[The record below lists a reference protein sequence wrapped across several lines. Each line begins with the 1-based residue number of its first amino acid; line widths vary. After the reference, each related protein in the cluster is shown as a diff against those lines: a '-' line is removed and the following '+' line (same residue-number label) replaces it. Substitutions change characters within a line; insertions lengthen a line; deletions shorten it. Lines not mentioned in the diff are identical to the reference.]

1 VLKVMRDQQD
11 FDTKV
16 RRAEAEGDDPPERAH
31 RRILAVVIGAVVGYG
46 LGAGFVVVVDRARYS
61 GADSDLLVWLL
72 GLPTLLA
79 IAGAVIGSLVAAW
92 PTVEDVDAPM
102 RVDRYVRQR
111 RAATS
116 QRGQLPGSA
125 VPPRYEDETPP
136 QSRPGRHD
144 SAARK

>member
-1 VLKVMRDQQD
+1 MFCERDRGALLRVMHDRQD
-11 FDTKV
+11 FDAKV

-31 RRILAVVIGAVVGYG
+31 RRILAVVIGALVGYG
-46 LGAGFVVVVDRARYS
+46 LGAGFVVAVDRARYS

-92 PTVEDVDAPM
+92 PTVEDLDAPM

-116 QRGQLPGSA
+116 QRGQLPRVRGSA
-125 VPPRYEDETPP
+125 PLR
-136 QSRPGRHD
+136 G
-144 SAARK
+144 

>member
-1 VLKVMRDQQD
+1 MRDRQD
-11 FDTKV
+11 FDAKV
-16 RRAEAEGDDPPERAH
+16 RRAEAEGDDPPERTR
-31 RRILAVVIGAVVGYG
+31 RRILAVLIGALVGYG
-46 LGAGFVVVVDRARYS
+46 VGAAFVVVVDRARYS
-61 GADSDLLVWLL
+61 GADSDLVVWLV

-79 IAGAVIGSLVAAW
+79 IGGAVIGSLVAAW
-92 PTVEDVDAPM
+92 PSVEDVDAPM

-125 VPPRYEDETPP
+125 VPPRYEDETP

-144 SAARK
+144 SAARE

>member
-1 VLKVMRDQQD
+1 ML
-11 FDTKV
+11 
-16 RRAEAEGDDPPERAH
+16 
-31 RRILAVVIGAVVGYG
+31 IGAAVGYG
-46 LGAGFVVVVDRARYS
+46 LGACFVVVFDRPRYS
-61 GADSDLLVWLL
+61 GSDSDLLVWLV

-102 RVDRYVRQR
+102 RVRRFARQG

-116 QRGQLPGSA
+116 ERGQLPGSS

-136 QSRPGRHD
+136 EPTPGERD
-144 SAARK
+144 STARR